1 MAKISVIVPVYNA
14 EKYIKRCI
22 DSILSQTFKD
32 YELIL
37 LDDGSTDQS
46 GTICDNYAE
55 QNKCVRVIHQKN
67 QGQAS
72 ARNRGIKLARAEWI
86 AFVDADDMIHPQ
98 YLEIL
103 YRGVAENKVKISVCH
118 AFEGKDLPENFLDDQ
133 QAHLIRQAVN
143 EQTLSKWYFG
153 ADEKISKFTYWIVC
167 GKLIHK
173 TILQKYPFT
182 SDRIYEDNAVVCK
195 WLYEAG
201 NIVFCDNVM
210 YFYYVNPEGT
220 TKKDYSLKKLDRFW
234 ALQEQILFYKEVGYN
249 KIEYMIRKR
258 YIWEALLEYEYITEL
273 IKDQYVARKL
283 RRQII
288 LHCIQNRKK
297 ISLTYSEKMD
307 ILSRLYPK
315 TVQRLSEMKRII
327 RPR

>member
-1 MAKISVIVPVYNA
+1 MVKISVIVPVYNV

-22 DSILSQTFKD
+22 DSILSQTFED

-72 ARNRGIKLARAEWI
+72 ARNRGVELARAEWI
-86 AFVDADDMIHPQ
+86 AFVDADDMIHPR

-103 YRGVAENKVKISVCH
+103 YRGVEENKVKISVCH

-153 ADEKISKFTYWIVC
+153 ADEKISKFTYWVVW

-201 NIVFCDNVM
+201 NTVFCDNVM

-220 TKKDYSLKKLDRFW
+220 TKKNYSLKRLDWLW
-234 ALQEQILFYKEVGYN
+234 AVREQIAFYKEVGFN
-249 KIEYMIRKR
+249 KMEYM
-258 YIWEALLEYEYITEL
+258 
-273 IKDQYVARKL
+273 L
-283 RRQII
+283 R
-288 LHCIQNRKK
+288 
-297 ISLTYSEKMD
+297 
-307 ILSRLYPK
+307 
-315 TVQRLSEMKRII
+315 
-327 RPR
+327 